1 FKISDEIRQSQTEK
15 LNQLRSN
22 RNAEAVDRC
31 LSLLTTAAKE
41 GTNLMPFVVDAV
53 ENKCTLG
60 EISHALRKVFGEHR
74 Q

>member
-1 FKISDEIRQSQTEK
+1 
-15 LNQLRSN
+15 
-22 RNAEAVDRC
+22 
-31 LSLLTTAAKE
+31 
-41 GTNLMPFVVDAV
+41 MPFVVDAV